1 MRGFG
6 SYGYGMMGHH
16 WLGAAFGLVF
26 WLLLITG
33 VVLFV
38 IWAIR
43 RGSQGPANV
52 PLAGPSQPGIPMRAD
67 GHDEAVAI
75 AKRRL
80 ASGEVPSEQY
90 AEIIR
95 TLGV

>member
-43 RGSQGPANV
+43 RGSHGHTSV
-52 PLAGPSQPGIPMRAD
+52 PLAGPSQPGIPAPGA
-67 GHDEAVAI
+67 GHNEAVAI

-80 ASGEVPSEQY
+80 ASGEITSEQY
-90 AEIIR
+90 AEIMR
-95 TLGV
+95 TLGE